1 MVTNAVFFCYFSP
14 ILSRL
19 IWWFNFHSMR
29 SRVDI
34 AKCERSH
41 NQCSGVIIV
50 HQPDHNCTLTQ
61 FDSLKNLDPVAS
73 QSGILLRILHAWHRA
88 LFLRC
93 MCSKSSC
100 VRSHVTHLWHLWWGC
115 CCWGGSQVPQP
126 TCFMAVGE
134 PDYCCCCC
142 SQVPQ
147 PTSQSPCL
155 LRRRLGQK
163 RCPGEKR
170 RRKKWRE

>member
-1 MVTNAVFFCYFSP
+1 MFWIWIWNFHFLSIWPRWRKCGPDWILPNVSGLFCYFSP

-61 FDSLKNLDPVAS
+61 FDSLKNLDPIAS

-126 TCFMAVGE
+126 T
-134 PDYCCCCC
+134 
-142 SQVPQ
+142 
-147 PTSQSPCL
+147 SQSPCL

-163 RCPGEKR
+163 RCSGE
-170 RRKKWRE
+170 